1 MLFRSEA
8 AIAIGKVGRPAHS
21 VQVRLMSTQGRPVVD
36 PQVGE
41 IWLRAPNLMRGYH
54 REPDSAAFTDG
65 WFRTGD
71 LAWRDANG
79 LYEVVGRCK
88 DMIISGGENIYPA
101 EIENC
106 VLGLADLKECAVVS
120 QPDRKWGEIP
130 VLVVVTHSGQPLDEA
145 ALRQRLDT
153 QLARFKHPKR
163 WVQLHALPR
172 TALGKVQKE
181 RLLDQISAP

>member
-1 MLFRSEA
+1 MLFRSD
-8 AIAIGKVGRPAHS
+8 RPA
-21 VQVRLMSTQGRPVVD
+21 LD
-36 PQVGE
+36 E
-41 IWLRAPNLMRGYH
+41 
-54 REPDSAAFTDG
+54 EG
-65 WFRTGD
+65 WFHTGD
-71 LAWRDANG
+71 LAALQADQSWRI
-79 LYEVVGRCK
+79 VGRAK

-106 VLGLADLKECAVVS
+106 VLGLADLKECAVVP

-130 VLVVVTHSGQPLDEA
+130 VLVVVTRSGQPLDET